1 MSLHSEISELR
12 RLSAAL
18 GVARTS
24 AGFENLVAGGQ
35 PGTGESPEIRQALL
49 STVDCLAFL
58 NVITNRLITALS
70 DIEIRLHQL
79 NNAGPGAA
87 VPR

>member
-1 MSLHSEISELR
+1 MSLHSEISELH

-24 AGFENLVAGGQ
+24 AGFENLVAGRA
-35 PGTGESPEIRQALL
+35 PAAGESPELRAALL

-58 NVITNRLITALS
+58 NVITNRLISALS
-70 DIEIRLHQL
+70 DVEIRLHQL

-87 VPR
+87 GPR

>member
-18 GVARTS
+18 QVARTS
-24 AGFENLVAGGQ
+24 AGFENLVTQDRPQAE
-35 PGTGESPEIRQALL
+35 ESPELRQALL
-49 STVDCLAFL
+49 STVDCLAYL
-58 NVITNRLITALS
+58 YIITNRLIAALS
-70 DIEIRLHQL
+70 DVEIRLHQL

-87 VPR
+87 GPR

>member
-24 AGFENLVAGGQ
+24 AGFENLAAGGA
-35 PGTGESPEIRQALL
+35 PAAGESPELRQALL
-49 STVDCLAFL
+49 STLDCLAFL

-87 VPR
+87 GPR